1 MRGFVDLSGGSC
13 KDERER
19 KSREGKKERLGDGN
33 GEEGLEWS
41 TYEED

>member
-33 GEEGLEWS
+33 GEGGMGRS